1 MDMSKA
7 GKNADCYT
15 LLEKHEEWIEEWY
28 EEDPDANEKRYFYS
42 YLLQNSKQFL
52 NFTKRSTKFG
62 EFQKFIGFFK
72 IFLDCHVFFFI
83 L

>member
-28 EEDPDANEKRYFYS
+28 EEDPDANEKRYFHS
-42 YLLQNSKQFL
+42 YFAENSKHS
-52 NFTKRSTKFG
+52 R
-62 EFQKFIGFFK
+62 K
-72 IFLDCHVFFFI
+72 IKKI
-83 L
+83 PKGIRKY